1 MKSLAPGSTSHPAL
15 TMLPA
20 TKPLLLTL
28 AATLGLTGAALA
40 GEPTNSAARAVNR
53 FAVELHRQVASSAP
67 GQNLLLSP
75 YSIQSAL
82 AMTYAGAS
90 GNTRAEMARVLHF
103 AGEEDPLHRG
113 FQTIN
118 HSLRSAAAASEGA
131 FSFNVANRLFGQQ
144 GFTFRTPF
152 LNTVSNFYGA
162 PLEALD
168 FAQSVASARHI
179 NQWVEHQTQDR
190 IRDLIDPSLLN
201 LDTRLVLVNA
211 LHLKAAWAKPFTT
224 GLTKTRPFHLGNDL
238 TADVRTL
245 HSVETHGFKEFDG
258 FRAVSLAYRSGDLQ
272 LVLFVPDTTN
282 GLAALEGKLSAE
294 TLDACRS
301 LPRKELDLYLPL
313 LKMAPPT
320 LSLSRPLQAMG
331 LKSAF
336 DLPQGSAHFDRMAD
350 TARERLKISEVV
362 HRTFLE
368 LDEKGTEAAAATAV
382 IMMRASAVPLK
393 KPTPVVVRVDRP
405 FAFAIQHRESGA
417 CLFLG
422 RVTDPRP

>member
-1 MKSLAPGSTSHPAL
+1 MKSPAPGSTSHPVQ
-15 TMLPA
+15 TMFSMQN
-20 TKPLLLTL
+20 PLLLTL
-28 AATLGLTGAALA
+28 ATTLSLTGAALA
-40 GEPTNSAARAVNR
+40 GEPTNAAARAVNR
-53 FAVELHRQVASSAP
+53 FAVELHRQVASGAP

-90 GNTRAEMARVLHF
+90 GNTRVEMARVLHF
-103 AGEEDPLHRG
+103 EGEEDPLHQG
-113 FQTIN
+113 FQTIQQ
-118 HSLRSAAAASEGA
+118 SLRASAATSEGA
-131 FSFNVANRLFGQQ
+131 FSFNVANRLFGQK
-144 GFTFRTPF
+144 GFEFRAPF
-152 LNTVSNFYGA
+152 LQTVSTFHGA

-201 LDTRLVLVNA
+201 RDTRLVLVNA
-211 LHLKAAWAKPFTT
+211 LHLKAAWAEPFTA
-224 GLTKTRPFHLGNDL
+224 GLTKTRKFHLGNDL
-238 TADVRTL
+238 TVDVPTL
-245 HSVETHGFKEFDG
+245 HSVKTHGFQQFDG
-258 FRAVSLAYRSGDLQ
+258 FRAVSLAYRSTDLQ
-272 LVLFVPDTTN
+272 LVLLVPDTTN
-282 GLAALEGKLSAE
+282 GLAALEGKLTAE

-301 LPRKELDLYLPL
+301 LPWKELDLYLPR
-313 LKMAPPT
+313 LKMTPPT

-336 DLPQGSAHFDRMAD
+336 DLPRGSAQFDRMTD
-350 TARERLKISEVV
+350 TTKDRLMISEVV

-382 IMMRASAVPLK
+382 VMMRATAIAPK